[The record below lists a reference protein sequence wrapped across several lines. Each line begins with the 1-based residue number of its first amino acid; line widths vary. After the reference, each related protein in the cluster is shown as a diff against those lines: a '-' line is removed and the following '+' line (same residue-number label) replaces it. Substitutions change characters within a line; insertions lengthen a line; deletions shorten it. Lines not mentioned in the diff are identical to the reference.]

1 MRVVSHSNLKQ
12 LMTTDVI
19 GLGYPAESILVHG
32 SYLINLG
39 CVILPVYLSP
49 G

>member
-1 MRVVSHSNLKQ
+1 MGVVGLSYLIM
-12 LMTTDVI
+12 MTTDVI

>member
-1 MRVVSHSNLKQ
+1 MRVVGLSYSIM
-12 LMTTDVI
+12 MTTDVI

-39 CVILPVYLSP
+39 CVVPSMNLS
-49 G
+49 